1 MLASPFGER
10 HDSEAKPSG
19 VSRGKRPGAERRI
32 IMEITGSIREV
43 RAQVKEW
50 RRQGLTVGLVPT
62 MGYLHEGH
70 RSLIDRAVA
79 ENDRVVVSDFVNPIQ
94 FGVNE
99 DLATYPRDIEADK
112 RLCGEAGAHLI
123 FHPEAE
129 EMYAPDFSTYVEM
142 QKVSE
147 GLCGRT
153 RPTHFRGVCT
163 VVCKLFHIV
172 MPDRAYFGQKDAQ
185 QLAVIR
191 RMVRDLDMDIQ
202 IVGCPIIREADGLAK
217 SSRNTYLNKEE
228 REAALVLSR
237 AVFHGE
243 SMMKNGERD
252 AGAVLAAM
260 RELIESEPLA
270 RIDYVEMV
278 DSDSIQP
285 LTRAEGCVLVAMAVY
300 IGNTRLIDN
309 FMMRV

>member
-1 MLASPFGER
+1 MPASPFGER
-10 HDSEAKPSG
+10 RDSGE
-19 VSRGKRPGAERRI
+19 RPGAERRI

-70 RSLIDRAVA
+70 KSLIDRAVA

-252 AGAVLAAM
+252 AEAVLAAM
-260 RELIESEPLA
+260 QELIESEPLA

-285 LTRAEGCVLVAMAVY
+285 LTRAEGSVLVAMAVY